1 MARLLIRLKKG
12 KDGPHA
18 LVCTRAD
25 GTMTMQRHPKE
36 FFPFHD
42 LTHYAVESVLDYRRG
57 FYGLVAAG
65 WDLSDFGA
73 PWPRGKLPLDLDPS
87 ELIVGQLDLE
97 RATGERRTA
106 AELNAHVAEWYAQH
120 APDVAGPAAV
130 TDEQVARIRQIVAG
144 LHEQWRAT
152 RPGETLELAIFDD
165 A

>member
-1 MARLLIRLKKG
+1 MLIRLKKG
-12 KDGPHA
+12 KDGPHS

-25 GTMTMQRHPKE
+25 GTMTMQRQPKE

-57 FYGLVAAG
+57 FYGLVALG

-73 PWPRGKLPLDLDPS
+73 PWPRGKLPVDLDPS

-97 RATGERRTA
+97 RATGERRAA
-106 AELNAHVAEWYAQH
+106 AELNAHVAGWFAQN
-120 APDVAGPAAV
+120 APDAKLPAGV
-130 TDEQVARIRQIVAG
+130 SDDQLARIRQTVAV
-144 LHEQWRAT
+144 LHEQWRET
-152 RPGETLELAIFDD
+152 RAGETLELVMFDQ